1 MVQRLL
7 ILGGSSFVGP
17 AVIDDALARG
27 WDVTVLNRGTQP
39 APAGVTS
46 LTGDR
51 TSSGGLAA
59 LHDGIWDVV
68 VDTWASAPSAV
79 RDAAAVL
86 VDRVDRYVYVSS
98 RSVYRWP
105 MPAGGAED
113 LPTCDASPD
122 DGDVDYQRA
131 KRGGELA
138 ALAAF
143 GDRALFAR
151 AGLILGPRED
161 IGRLPWWLH
170 RIARGGPVL
179 APGPADN
186 GVQFIDARDLAA
198 FVLDAAEHGFGGP
211 YDVVSPVGHA
221 SMRDVLEAC
230 VAVTDSDEVLVAR
243 SAAGFRRGS
252 SSAKRAR
259 LASRSS
265 KIASITTSA
274 SPSVRPPGSALV
286 WLRVSV
292 AEAVRR
298 ARLDIGLSSGAGD
311 APYGITPREHEVL
324 GLLVEGA
331 TTRGIARQLFISAK
345 TRRENFKKRAPAA
358 MTATAHARSLP

>member
-7 ILGGSSFVGP
+7 ILGGTGFVGP

-27 WDVTVLNRGTQP
+27 WDVTVFNRGTHP
-39 APAGVTS
+39 APAGVMS

-51 TSSGGLAA
+51 TAPEGLAA
-59 LHDGIWDVV
+59 LHDGPWDVV

-79 RDAAAVL
+79 RDAVAVL
-86 VDRVDRYVYVSS
+86 ADRVDRYLYISS

-113 LPTCDASPD
+113 LPVCEASPD

-138 ALAAF
+138 AGTAF

-151 AGLILGPRED
+151 AGLILGPHED

-179 APGPADN
+179 APGPADV
-186 GVQFIDARDLAA
+186 GVQFIDVRDLAG

-221 SMRDVLEAC
+221 AMRDVLEAC
-230 VAVTDSDEVLVAR
+230 VAVTGSDAELR
-243 SAAGFRRGS
+243 WTPPEPILAAGVQPWTDLPIWIPPGEDHDAMHGS
-252 SSAKRAR
+252 DVSKAVRDGLHCRPVHETVADTWAWLQALDAPPVPPDRNYIQPVGLDPKTEAR
-259 LASRSS
+259 L
-265 KIASITTSA
+265 
-274 SPSVRPPGSALV
+274 LD
-286 WLRVSV
+286 
-292 AEAVRR
+292 R
-298 ARLDIGLSSGAGD
+298 AD
-311 APYGITPREHEVL
+311 A
-324 GLLVEGA
+324 
-331 TTRGIARQLFISAK
+331 
-345 TRRENFKKRAPAA
+345 
-358 MTATAHARSLP
+358 